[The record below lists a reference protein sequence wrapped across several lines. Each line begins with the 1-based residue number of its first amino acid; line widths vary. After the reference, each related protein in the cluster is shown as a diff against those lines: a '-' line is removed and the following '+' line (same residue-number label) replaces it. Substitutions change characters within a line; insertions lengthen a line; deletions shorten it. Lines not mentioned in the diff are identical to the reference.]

1 MLSKSWILL
10 TLLLTACASATPVSA
25 PEHQVFV
32 PLVGS
37 KTQPCRD
44 IQTTV
49 MLRYVYE
56 ARVAGPFQVID
67 CMEHDKHWEM
77 GLERG
82 EIVQVQQHNLIHW
95 GIAQQGDPWLQV
107 LIWEG
112 TIKPYTINLVLEE

>member
-1 MLSKSWILL
+1 MRNKIPLLL
-10 TLLLTACASATPVSA
+10 TLLLTACASAMPVSA
-25 PEHQVFV
+25 PEHQIFV

-67 CMEHDKHWEM
+67 CMEHDKHWEV

-82 EIVQVQQHNLIHW
+82 EIVQVQQYNLIHW
-95 GIAQQGDPWLQV
+95 GIAKQGEQWLRV

-112 TIKPYTINLVLEE
+112 TIKPYSINLVLEE